1 MPQLTGVEFL
11 AHVRKLYPDVIRVVA
26 TNLQDPHAVV
36 EAVNEA
42 GVHKYLAKDWE
53 AERVR
58 AEVRDAYRRLRRE
71 PDSGTRLT
79 TK

>member
-1 MPQLTGVEFL
+1 
-11 AHVRKLYPDVIRVVA
+11 VIRIVA

-36 EAVNEA
+36 DAVNEA
-42 GVHKYLAKDWE
+42 GVQKYLAKDWE

-58 AEVRDAYRRLRRE
+58 AEVRDAYRRLRRG
-71 PDSGTRLT
+71 PDGGTPST